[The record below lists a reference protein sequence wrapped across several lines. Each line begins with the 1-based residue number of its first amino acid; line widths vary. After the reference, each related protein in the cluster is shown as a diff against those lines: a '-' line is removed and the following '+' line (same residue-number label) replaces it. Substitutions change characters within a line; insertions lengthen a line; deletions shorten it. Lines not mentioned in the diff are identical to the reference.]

1 MKIVQQLR
9 REGVSE
15 AQAEVLGARV
25 ASTGTTIRTAP
36 QWTQRAGPLAAH
48 IAKAVRREH
57 LILIAEAVI
66 EPDVERILAVD
77 VVLVGEIVVS

>member
-1 MKIVQQLR
+1 VR
-9 REGVSE
+9 RESVGE

-25 ASTGTTIRTAP
+25 AGTGTTIRTAP
-36 QWTQRAGPLAAH
+36 QWTQRAGPLASH
-48 IAKAVRREH
+48 IAKTVRREH

>member
-1 MKIVQQLR
+1 M
-9 REGVSE
+9 SE

-25 ASTGTTIRTAP
+25 AGTGATIRAAP
-36 QWTQRAGPLAAH
+36 QRPQRSGPLAAY

-66 EPDVERILAVD
+66 ESDVEGILVID
-77 VVLVGEIVVS
+77 VVLVGKIVVG